1 MNLPKFTEKPW
12 GGETLWAHTEHY
24 VGKIL
29 KVNAGHALSVQYH
42 NYKDETMYVLSGK
55 GCINFYK
62 LEDGRPIVIKTHY
75 VHTGDSVHIPPA
87 QIHNVEAT
95 TDMEIL
101 EASTN
106 HLDDLVRVQD
116 IYHRN

>member
-12 GGETLWAHTEHY
+12 GSETLWAHTEHY

-29 KVNAGHALSVQYH
+29 TVHCGEQLSVQYH
-42 NYKDETMYVLSGK
+42 NYKEETMYVLSGS
-55 GCINFYK
+55 GIVFFY
-62 LEDGRPIVIKTHY
+62 EMMNDRPVIVDHMVLKD
-75 VHTGDSVHIPPA
+75 GDSVHIPPGK
-87 QIHNVEAT
+87 IHSVQAM

-106 HLDDLVRVQD
+106 HLDDLVRVRD
-116 IYHRN
+116 RYGRG